1 MARKIT
7 HTKRGTYYNGPT
19 GRHKVSDPLGSL
31 LFSAAKTISK
41 SSKSSKTRKSTAG
54 YNSYSSYSSGSNEG
68 ASSAGCIGLC
78 IVLLVIVVFLVSIF
92 SKCSSSSSHHSNRRS
107 HGHWQHP
114 ERYRPKN
121 KMAVEKIADPWQ
133 CFKYISDNVVY
144 F

>member
-1 MARKIT
+1 VARKIT

-19 GRHKVSDPLGSL
+19 GRHKVSDPLGAL

-41 SSKSSKTRKSTAG
+41 SLKSSKKKSSTS

-68 ASSAGCIGLC
+68 TSGAGCIGLC
-78 IVLLVIVVFLVSIF
+78 IVIFVIVVFLISIF
-92 SKCSSSSSHHSNRRS
+92 SKCSSSSSNHSKRRS

>member
-1 MARKIT
+1 VARKIT

-41 SSKSSKTRKSTAG
+41 SSKSSKTRKSSAG

-68 ASSAGCIGLC
+68 TSGAGCIGLC
-78 IVLLVIVVFLVSIF
+78 IVIFVIVVFLISIF
-92 SKCSSSSSHHSNRRS
+92 SKCSSSSSNHSKRRS

-121 KMAVEKIADPWQ
+121 KIAVEKIADPWQ